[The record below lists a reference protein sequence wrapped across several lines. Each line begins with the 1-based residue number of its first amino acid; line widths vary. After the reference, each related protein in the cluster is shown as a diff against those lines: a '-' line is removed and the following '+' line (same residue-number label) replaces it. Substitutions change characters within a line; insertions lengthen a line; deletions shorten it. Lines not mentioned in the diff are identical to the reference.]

1 MSETF
6 RLGRLFGV
14 RIGVNWSVVVI
25 LLLVVFGLAAGRFP
39 VLYPDLPV
47 VAYIAAGVVS
57 GAVFIG
63 SLLAH
68 ELAHA
73 VVARRNG
80 VEVEAITLWMFG
92 GVAKLKGEPTSP
104 RADLWV
110 AAVGPLVS
118 VVLAGV
124 FAALAAA
131 LNLIGGSGL
140 LTGVVEWLALINGLL
155 TVFNLV
161 PAAPLD
167 GGRILRAA
175 WWAATGDR
183 VRAAVRAAQA
193 GRVFGWMLIAS
204 GIGFTVIGAGLGGVW
219 LVLIG
224 WFITMAAHG
233 EEGYVRMQSTLSGVR
248 VGEVM
253 SRDPVVVR
261 AGITVADFVSDY
273 VFAHPFS
280 TFPVV
285 DASGNPLGLLALR
298 DIKQLPLG
306 EREVIRVEDAA
317 VPLPWVTV
325 LDPDEP
331 MDAALERLNSAAS
344 GRALVMDRGRVVGVV
359 APADIVRRL
368 EAVEVARGQGQ

>member
-1 MSETF
+1 
-6 RLGRLFGV
+6 
-14 RIGVNWSVVVI
+14 
-25 LLLVVFGLAAGRFP
+25 
-39 VLYPDLPV
+39 
-47 VAYIAAGVVS
+47 
-57 GAVFIG
+57 
-63 SLLAH
+63 
-68 ELAHA
+68 
-73 VVARRNG
+73 
-80 VEVEAITLWMFG
+80 
-92 GVAKLKGEPTSP
+92 
-104 RADLWV
+104 
-110 AAVGPLVS
+110 
-118 VVLAGV
+118 
-124 FAALAAA
+124 
-131 LNLIGGSGL
+131 
-140 LTGVVEWLALINGLL
+140 
-155 TVFNLV
+155 
-161 PAAPLD
+161 
-167 GGRILRAA
+167 
-175 WWAATGDR
+175 
-183 VRAAVRAAQA
+183 
-193 GRVFGWMLIAS
+193 
-204 GIGFTVIGAGLGGVW
+204 
-219 LVLIG
+219 
-224 WFITMAAHG
+224 
-233 EEGYVRMQSTLSGVR
+233 
-248 VGEVM
+248 M

>member
-25 LLLVVFGLAAGRFP
+25 LVLVVVGLAAGRFP
-39 VLYPDLPV
+39 VLYPDLPTGF
-47 VAYIAAGVVS
+47 YLAAGLVA
-57 GAVFIG
+57 GGVFLG

-92 GVAKLKGEPTSP
+92 GVAKLKGEPASP

-118 VVLAGV
+118 VVLALLFTGV
-124 FAALAAA
+124 AVI
-131 LNLIGGSGL
+131 LNQAGVSGL
-140 LTGVVEWLALINGLL
+140 VTGVVEWLALINGLL
-155 TVFNLV
+155 AAFNLV

-167 GGRILRAA
+167 GGRILRAV

-193 GRVFGWMLIAS
+193 GRVFGWALIAG
-204 GIGFTVIGAGLGGVW
+204 GIGLTAIGAGLGGVW
-219 LVLIG
+219 FVLIG

-233 EEGYVRMQSTLSGVR
+233 EEDYVRMQSSLAGVR

-253 SRDPVVVR
+253 TANPVTVP
-261 AGITVADFVSDY
+261 AGTTVAEFVSDY
-273 VFAHPFS
+273 VFTHPFS
-280 TFPVV
+280 TFPIV
-285 DASGNPLGLLALR
+285 DAAERPIGLLALR
-298 DIKQLPLG
+298 DVKRLPLG
-306 EREVIRVEDAA
+306 QREVTRVEDAA
-317 VPLPWVTV
+317 VPLPWVLV
-325 LDPDEP
+325 LAPQEP
-331 MDAALERLNSAAS
+331 MDAAIERLNLAQS
-344 GRALVMDRGRVVGVV
+344 GRALVVDGDRIAGIVSPV
-359 APADIVRRL
+359 DIVRRL
-368 EAVEVARGQGQ
+368 EAAEIARG